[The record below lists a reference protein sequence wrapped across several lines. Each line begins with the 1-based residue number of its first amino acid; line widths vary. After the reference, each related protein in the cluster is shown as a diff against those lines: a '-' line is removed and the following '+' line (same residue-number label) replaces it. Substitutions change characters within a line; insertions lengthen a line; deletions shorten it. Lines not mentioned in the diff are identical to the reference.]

1 MKFVHY
7 LSKIDHVTV
16 YAYISLAIFGLFF
29 IGMLIMV
36 FNSDKQKLDAINRLP
51 LD

>member
-7 LSKIDHVTV
+7 LQKIEHVTS
-16 YAYISLAIFGLFF
+16 YAYVSLAIFGLFF
-29 IGMLIMV
+29 IAMLFFV
-36 FNSDKQKLDAINRLP
+36 WRADPKKLDEINRLP